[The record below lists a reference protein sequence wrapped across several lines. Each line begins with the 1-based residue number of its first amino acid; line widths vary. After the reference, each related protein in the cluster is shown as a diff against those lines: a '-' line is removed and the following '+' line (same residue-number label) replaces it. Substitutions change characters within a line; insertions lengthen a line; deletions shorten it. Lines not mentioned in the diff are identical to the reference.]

1 MLIVGGRRDSAGLII
16 RAMLVETGERGPCWA
31 DNKSYVDCWW
41 EGGQCWTDN
50 KSYVDC
56 WWEEGQCW
64 TDNKRYVG
72 GDWGEGT
79 VLG

>member
-1 MLIVGGRRDSAGLII
+1 MLII
-16 RAMLVETGERGPCWA
+16 RAMLIVGRE
-31 DNKSYVDCWW
+31 K
-41 EGGQCWTDN
+41 GQCLTDD

-64 TDNKRYVG
+64 TDNKSYVG